1 MSAGICRA
9 GTPAARIGRQ
19 GRTRRRQEIPMSLE
33 ERIPEMSEKELEN
46 LQANAERIA
55 KGAVSKQ
62 QAEAERLLP
71 IIAEAMV
78 TRKAARSVE
87 MAEKKVTRQKEMA
100 ATRARKAAS
109 KKAEADAAAEVD

>member
-1 MSAGICRA
+1 MPGVSGW
-9 GTPAARIGRQ
+9 
-19 GRTRRRQEIPMSLE
+19 S
-33 ERIPEMSEKELEN
+33 
-46 LQANAERIA
+46 AERIA

>member
-1 MSAGICRA
+1 
-9 GTPAARIGRQ
+9 
-19 GRTRRRQEIPMSLE
+19 MSLE

-55 KGAVSKQ
+55 KGAASKQ

-71 IIAEAMV
+71 IIAEAIV
-78 TRKAARSVE
+78 ARKAARSVE

>member
-1 MSAGICRA
+1 
-9 GTPAARIGRQ
+9 
-19 GRTRRRQEIPMSLE
+19 MSLE

-55 KGAVSKQ
+55 KGSASKQ

-71 IIAEAMV
+71 IIAEAIV
-78 TRKAARSVE
+78 ARKAARSVE

-100 ATRARKAAS
+100 VTRARKAAS
-109 KKAEADAAAEVD
+109 KKAEADAAAEAD